1 MPSGESKER
10 RGAVTNIVRGSIRY
24 KSIFRLVLVVF
35 GIVGIV
41 GLAKM
46 NKDELPTFEITQ
58 GLVAAVYPGA
68 DVQQVEQEVGK
79 PLEQMLFTFSEV
91 NRETTKVVS
100 KDGMCY
106 IYVDLLSPSAKK
118 DEVWSKIK
126 LKIDS
131 FKSSLPA
138 GVLAVVVM
146 DDFSALTSVLVAMVS
161 EDKGYS
167 ELQEYADDFCDRLK
181 KIPTLSN
188 VSVSGLQQEEIAV
201 EIDPERLAAY
211 GISPASLVWNYQTST
226 LQTLGGSAFRH

>member
-106 IYVDLLSPSAKK
+106 I
-118 DEVWSKIK
+118 
-126 LKIDS
+126 
-131 FKSSLPA
+131 
-138 GVLAVVVM
+138 
-146 DDFSALTSVLVAMVS
+146 
-161 EDKGYS
+161 
-167 ELQEYADDFCDRLK
+167 
-181 KIPTLSN
+181 
-188 VSVSGLQQEEIAV
+188 
-201 EIDPERLAAY
+201 
-211 GISPASLVWNYQTST
+211 
-226 LQTLGGSAFRH
+226 